1 MLRFGTLCPFQNV
14 KRRARFTCFREKSRL
29 AKRIRRGRIFTDDF
43 SHSGGRFR
51 ETAQKGVSKPVYLM
65 VLEDVPPDDTP
76 MCGIHLFPCRIRTEI
91 EPFGTQVSISG
102 TAHTHTRTHADTQTE
117 MNRPPAGP
125 RCSHAGTGRG
135 GLQKVSRSLGFPLH
149 SNLYRHMDI
158 DMGWDGME

>member
-76 MCGIHLFPCRIRTEI
+76 MCGIPLFPCRIRTEI
-91 EPFGTQVSISG
+91 EPIGTQKSISG
-102 TAHTHTRTHADTQTE
+102 TAHTHADRDESAAGRAPVRPRGHGQGRTSKSQPFTGV
-117 MNRPPAGP
+117 PP
-125 RCSHAGTGRG
+125 S
-135 GLQKVSRSLGFPLH
+135 LQR
-149 SNLYRHMDI
+149 N
-158 DMGWDGME
+158 